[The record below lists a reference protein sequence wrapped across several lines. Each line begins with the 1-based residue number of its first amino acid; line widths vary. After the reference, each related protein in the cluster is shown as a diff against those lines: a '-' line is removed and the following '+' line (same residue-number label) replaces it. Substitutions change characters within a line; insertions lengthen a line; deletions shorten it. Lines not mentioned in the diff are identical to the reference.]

1 MSKVGDG
8 SRRPPP
14 TGSYAGAAGELQA
27 GDSCSRRAATATCT
41 RRARWAPAKPF
52 AVKKMITQDAEG
64 AEVAELEVRVLEQL
78 QTHAGIV
85 GFHGWMKKEQGGK
98 RCEYWMLLEYCPNGS
113 LIDVLYRK
121 GRGGEFE
128 RQPRL
133 EQPRLLEIFEQVVAG
148 VVHMHAQRPPV
159 AHRDLKLEN
168 VLCSHS
174 GAYVLC
180 DFGSCSTAVL
190 PAERTRKQVVEQ
202 EEAISKYS
210 TLMYRAPEMVDLYLK
225 HELGPKVDVWALG
238 CILYALCYYD
248 HPFASE
254 STLQILNAGFAIPHD
269 SALHFSPQIPALI
282 KAMLTSDPARRPDAA
297 EVLLVL
303 GKLRKLPPPAPP
315 PKAPAPPPRRRHARL
330 RRRLWRRLR
339 QRGRRLRRLW
349 LGVVRARAARRGG
362 GAVAKGRGHRRRRRR
377 ARRRP
382 NSRGG
387 RVRRR
392 RAAGAG
398 TRRLRLLRRLCRR
411 RGVPVQTSTRD
422 SHDGS
427 ARDSFG
433 AFEGGGDAE
442 GSDGDSFGAFSGG
455 ATASGDADG
464 FAFGA
469 AAAAAASALGRVAA
483 RPEGARDDAE
493 QRRLRDGGIDGHR
506 ADGLELCC
514 SYARLNRAEC
524 DRAELLL
531 VLLRHAAQ
539 VEHVVAADEHL
550 AKVAAELVVDPLL
563 GGGELQVHVR
573 VDRDEVPL
581 VLHAPLQLR
590 DHRLAGEVVEEGL
603 RVDGHRRHGGGL
615 IGRGWGG
622 EPLRRLRAPELFL
635 AFVSYRGCSSRAA
648 LRWAAVTCRGGLAVR
663 GEGAHL
669 SRDGRRGAAHGR
681 DGGGVAA
688 ASGRAA
694 TLGRRDYVAWP
705 PRPRA
710 SLSRPPHAAAP
721 FRAQYAR
728 NHHPEH
734 TLHRP
739 S

>member
-1 MSKVGDG
+1 MGWLTKAVSKVGDG
-8 SRRPPP
+8 LS
-14 TGSYAGAAGELQA
+14 SAAQNLRSGFVPQVLQFGELQVMT
-27 GDSCSRRAATATCT
+27 TALLAEGGYSYVYS
-41 RRARWAPAKPF
+41 AREVGASAKPF

-315 PKAPAPPPRRRHARL
+315 PKAPAPPPAAADTPAFAADFGAAFAKEDAAFADFGSASFAPAPPAAAAAPPPRSRLQLRPSATARASSSASPSPRPPPPRRRRRNATPPTPSATLPTPRRSVC
-330 RRRLWRRLR
+330 RRRRATATTARR
-339 QRGRRLRRLW
+339 
-349 LGVVRARAARRGG
+349 ATPSAPSRAAATPRAATATASAPSR
-362 GAVAKGRGHRRRRRR
+362 AAPARTPTASPLAPPRRRRR
-377 ARRRP
+377 ARSPPPRRSP
-382 NSRGG
+382 RRNA
-387 RVRRR
+387 RRR
-392 RAAGAG
+392 RAAAAP
-398 TRRLRLLRRLCRR
+398 RR
-411 RGVPVQTSTRD
+411 RD
-422 SHDGS
+422 
-427 ARDSFG
+427 
-433 AFEGGGDAE
+433 
-442 GSDGDSFGAFSGG
+442 
-455 ATASGDADG
+455 
-464 FAFGA
+464 
-469 AAAAAASALGRVAA
+469 
-483 RPEGARDDAE
+483 
-493 QRRLRDGGIDGHR
+493 
-506 ADGLELCC
+506 
-514 SYARLNRAEC
+514 
-524 DRAELLL
+524 
-531 VLLRHAAQ
+531 
-539 VEHVVAADEHL
+539 
-550 AKVAAELVVDPLL
+550 
-563 GGGELQVHVR
+563 
-573 VDRDEVPL
+573 
-581 VLHAPLQLR
+581 
-590 DHRLAGEVVEEGL
+590 
-603 RVDGHRRHGGGL
+603 
-615 IGRGWGG
+615 
-622 EPLRRLRAPELFL
+622 
-635 AFVSYRGCSSRAA
+635 
-648 LRWAAVTCRGGLAVR
+648 
-663 GEGAHL
+663 
-669 SRDGRRGAAHGR
+669 
-681 DGGGVAA
+681 
-688 ASGRAA
+688 
-694 TLGRRDYVAWP
+694 
-705 PRPRA
+705 
-710 SLSRPPHAAAP
+710 
-721 FRAQYAR
+721 
-728 NHHPEH
+728 
-734 TLHRP
+734 
-739 S
+739 

>member
-1 MSKVGDG
+1 MRKSQLRFTMGWLTKAVSKVGDG
-8 SRRPPP
+8 LS
-14 TGSYAGAAGELQA
+14 SAAQNLRSGFVPQVLQFGELQVMT
-27 GDSCSRRAATATCT
+27 TALLAEGGYSYVYS
-41 RRARWAPAKPF
+41 AREVGASARPF

-78 QTHAGIV
+78 QTHAGVV

-315 PKAPAPPPRRRHARL
+315 AKAAAPPPAAADTPAFAADFGAAFAKEDAAFADFGSASFAPAPPAAAAPPPPKVEVAIAAVGDGARV
-330 RRRLWRRLR
+330 
-339 QRGRRLRRLW
+339 
-349 LGVVRARAARRGG
+349 VVRI
-362 GAVAKGRGHRRRRRR
+362 AVA
-377 ARRRP
+377 
-382 NSRGG
+382 
-387 RVRRR
+387 
-392 RAAGAG
+392 AAAAAAPPPPERDASDSFGDFADAAAF
-398 TRRLRLLRRLCRR
+398 R
-411 RGVPVQTSTRD
+411 VQTSTRD

-433 AFEGGGDAE
+433 AFEGGGDAD

-455 ATASGDADG
+455 ATASADGDG

-469 AAAAAASALGRVAA
+469 AAPPPPRAAAASPLAPKERATT
-483 RPEGARDDAE
+483 PSS
-493 QRRLRDGGIDGHR
+493 GGSET
-506 ADGLELCC
+506 AGLM
-514 SYARLNRAEC
+514 
-524 DRAELLL
+524 
-531 VLLRHAAQ
+531 
-539 VEHVVAADEHL
+539 
-550 AKVAAELVVDPLL
+550 
-563 GGGELQVHVR
+563 GI
-573 VDRDEVPL
+573 
-581 VLHAPLQLR
+581 APM
-590 DHRLAGEVVEEGL
+590 D
-603 RVDGHRRHGGGL
+603 
-615 IGRGWGG
+615 
-622 EPLRRLRAPELFL
+622 
-635 AFVSYRGCSSRAA
+635 
-648 LRWAAVTCRGGLAVR
+648 
-663 GEGAHL
+663 
-669 SRDGRRGAAHGR
+669 
-681 DGGGVAA
+681 
-688 ASGRAA
+688 
-694 TLGRRDYVAWP
+694 
-705 PRPRA
+705 
-710 SLSRPPHAAAP
+710 
-721 FRAQYAR
+721 
-728 NHHPEH
+728 
-734 TLHRP
+734 
-739 S
+739 